1 MKHRKYKSEI
11 EFYLKNFN
19 QIEYSEYVDRQT
31 RDCCRK
37 IEKESGNKQHT
48 DYFLDYYVPKVKIYD
63 ILSNDGMAKL
73 VNSLYKLSPKKYK
86 VIDVLYRK
94 QTVLHKYDYVH
105 IQKEH
110 CFLGRLAEVQ
120 FIDSKYIK
128 SIDITVTQMNDIY
141 AFIEYDISFN
151 ISLNEEERNQFI
163 IDYLPQIT
171 DDDYFG
177 NFNIDDGHK
186 LEMIYEMNQI
196 YFEYI
201 CQHFVTS
208 LFFSETGAKRK
219 LLSVIYQIRKESIDI
234 NKIYLG
240 DGLCIS
246 YYDKDKNIILN
257 RNYDSTNYV
266 LLSGNNVIPNFG
278 ISEYIMKYG
287 NIFYLRIMGEPE
299 LTFFEKEYSKYVSGR
314 KKIYFNRE
322 IIKLFKQVRSFS
334 ECQPLRG
341 SEQELMKNF
350 DKNWILYKGNTK
362 CRLKDDKYIKIEDY
376 RKIYE
381 EKYDY
386 MKKMAEI
393 NYTKSNQVIAVISV
407 IIAILACFKKGREML
422 KR

>member
-1 MKHRKYKSEI
+1 M
-11 EFYLKNFN
+11 
-19 QIEYSEYVDRQT
+19 
-31 RDCCRK
+31 
-37 IEKESGNKQHT
+37 
-48 DYFLDYYVPKVKIYD
+48 
-63 ILSNDGMAKL
+63 
-73 VNSLYKLSPKKYK
+73 
-86 VIDVLYRK
+86 
-94 QTVLHKYDYVH
+94 
-105 IQKEH
+105 
-110 CFLGRLAEVQ
+110 
-120 FIDSKYIK
+120 
-128 SIDITVTQMNDIY
+128 
-141 AFIEYDISFN
+141 
-151 ISLNEEERNQFI
+151 
-163 IDYLPQIT
+163 
-171 DDDYFG
+171 
-177 NFNIDDGHK
+177 
-186 LEMIYEMNQI
+186 
-196 YFEYI
+196 
-201 CQHFVTS
+201 TS

-407 IIAILACFKKGREML
+407 IIAILAIIIA
-422 KR
+422 

>member
-1 MKHRKYKSEI
+1 
-11 EFYLKNFN
+11 
-19 QIEYSEYVDRQT
+19 
-31 RDCCRK
+31 
-37 IEKESGNKQHT
+37 
-48 DYFLDYYVPKVKIYD
+48 
-63 ILSNDGMAKL
+63 
-73 VNSLYKLSPKKYK
+73 
-86 VIDVLYRK
+86 
-94 QTVLHKYDYVH
+94 VH

-186 LEMIYEMNQI
+186 LEIIYEMNQI

-407 IIAILACFKKGREML
+407 IIAILAIIIA
-422 KR
+422 

>member
-322 IIKLFKQVRSFS
+322 IIKLFKRVRSFS

-407 IIAILACFKKGREML
+407 IIAILAIIIA
-422 KR
+422 

>member
-73 VNSLYKLSPKKYK
+73 VNSLYKLSPQKYK

-407 IIAILACFKKGREML
+407 IIAILAIIIA
-422 KR
+422 

>member
-110 CFLGRLAEVQ
+110 CFLERLARVK
-120 FIDSKYIK
+120 FINSKYIK

-196 YFEYI
+196 YFKYI

-287 NIFYLRIMGEPE
+287 NIFYLRIMGESE

-407 IIAILACFKKGREML
+407 IIAILAIIIA
-422 KR
+422 

>member
-1 MKHRKYKSEI
+1 MKHREYKSEI
-11 EFYLKNFN
+11 QFYLKNFN
-19 QIEYSEYVDRQT
+19 QIKYSEYMDRQT
-31 RDCCRK
+31 KECCKK

-86 VIDVLYRK
+86 VIDALYRK

-110 CFLGRLAEVQ
+110 CFLGRLAKVQ
-120 FIDSKYIK
+120 FINSKYIK
-128 SIDITVTQMNDIY
+128 SIDITITQMNDIY

-163 IDYLPQIT
+163 IDYLPKIT

-177 NFNIDDGHK
+177 DFNIDDGHK

-219 LLSVIYQIRKESIDI
+219 LLSIVYQIRKESIDI

-240 DGLCIS
+240 DSLCIS

-266 LLSGNNVIPNFG
+266 LLSGNNVIPNFD

-393 NYTKSNQVIAVISV
+393 NYTKSNQVIAVISI
-407 IIAILACFKKGREML
+407 IIAILAIIIA
-422 KR
+422 

>member
-1 MKHRKYKSEI
+1 M
-11 EFYLKNFN
+11 
-19 QIEYSEYVDRQT
+19 
-31 RDCCRK
+31 
-37 IEKESGNKQHT
+37 
-48 DYFLDYYVPKVKIYD
+48 
-63 ILSNDGMAKL
+63 
-73 VNSLYKLSPKKYK
+73 
-86 VIDVLYRK
+86 
-94 QTVLHKYDYVH
+94 
-105 IQKEH
+105 
-110 CFLGRLAEVQ
+110 GRLAEVQ

-322 IIKLFKQVRSFS
+322 IIKLFNFCNISFS
-334 ECQPLRG
+334 
-341 SEQELMKNF
+341 
-350 DKNWILYKGNTK
+350 
-362 CRLKDDKYIKIEDY
+362 
-376 RKIYE
+376 
-381 EKYDY
+381 
-386 MKKMAEI
+386 
-393 NYTKSNQVIAVISV
+393 SV
-407 IIAILACFKKGREML
+407 NSLL
-422 KR
+422 T

>member
-171 DDDYFG
+171 DDDYLG

-407 IIAILACFKKGREML
+407 IIAILAIIIA
-422 KR
+422 

>member
-1 MKHRKYKSEI
+1 MKHRKIKSEI
-11 EFYLKNFN
+11 AFYLQNFD

-48 DYFLDYYVPKVKIYD
+48 DYFLNYYVPKVKIYD
-63 ILSNDGMAKL
+63 ILSNDGMTKL
-73 VNSLYKLSPKKYK
+73 VNSLYKLSPQKYK
-86 VIDVLYRK
+86 VFNVLYRK
-94 QTVLHKYDYVH
+94 PTILHKYDYVH
-105 IQKEH
+105 MQKEH
-110 CFLGRLAEVQ
+110 CFWDRLAEVQ

-141 AFIEYDISFN
+141 AFVEYDISFN
-151 ISLNEEERNQFI
+151 IMLNEENRNQFI

-171 DDDYFG
+171 DDDYFES
-177 NFNIDDGHK
+177 FNIDGCHK
-186 LEMIYEMNQI
+186 LEIIYEMNQN

-208 LFFSETGAKRK
+208 LFFSETGTKRK
-219 LLSVIYQIRKESIDI
+219 LLSIRKESIDI
-234 NKIYLG
+234 DKIYLG
-240 DGLCIS
+240 DNLCIS
-246 YYDKDKNIILN
+246 YYNKDQNIILN
-257 RNYDSTNYV
+257 RNYDSTKYV
-266 LLSGNNVIPNFG
+266 LLSGGDVVPKFG
-278 ISEYIMKYG
+278 ISEYVMKYG
-287 NIFYLRIMGEPE
+287 NIFYLRIMGESE

-341 SEQELMKNF
+341 SEQDLMKDF
-350 DKNWILYKGNTK
+350 DKNWILYKGNNK
-362 CRLKDDKYIKIEDY
+362 CRLKDYKYIKIEDY
-376 RKIYE
+376 KKIYE

-386 MKKMAEI
+386 MEKIAEI

-407 IIAILACFKKGREML
+407 IIAILAIICA
-422 KR
+422 

>member
-105 IQKEH
+105 IQKKH
-110 CFLGRLAEVQ
+110 CFLGRLARVK
-120 FIDSKYIK
+120 FINSKYIK

-219 LLSVIYQIRKESIDI
+219 LLSVVYQIRKESIDI

-407 IIAILACFKKGREML
+407 IIAILAIIIA
-422 KR
+422 

>member
-1 MKHRKYKSEI
+1 MKHRKYKTEI

-31 RDCCRK
+31 KECCKK

-73 VNSLYKLSPKKYK
+73 VNSLYKLSPKKYN

-105 IQKEH
+105 MQKEH
-110 CFLGRLAEVQ
+110 CFLGRLAKVQ
-120 FIDSKYIK
+120 FINSKYIK

-163 IDYLPQIT
+163 IDYLPKIT

-177 NFNIDDGHK
+177 YFNIDDGHK
-186 LEMIYEMNQI
+186 LEIIYEMNQI

-219 LLSVIYQIRKESIDI
+219 LLSIVYQIRKESIDI

-266 LLSGNNVIPNFG
+266 LLSGNNVIPNFD

-386 MKKMAEI
+386 MEKMAEI
-393 NYTKSNQVIAVISV
+393 NYTKSNQVIAVISI
-407 IIAILACFKKGREML
+407 IIAILAIIIA
-422 KR
+422 

>member
-105 IQKEH
+105 IQNEH

-186 LEMIYEMNQI
+186 FEMIYEMNQI

-407 IIAILACFKKGREML
+407 IIAILAIIIA
-422 KR
+422 

>member
-128 SIDITVTQMNDIY
+128 SIDITATQMNDIY

-177 NFNIDDGHK
+177 NFKIDDGHK

-407 IIAILACFKKGREML
+407 IIAILAIIIA
-422 KR
+422 

>member
-128 SIDITVTQMNDIY
+128 GIDITVTQMNDIY

-186 LEMIYEMNQI
+186 LEIVYEMNQI
-196 YFEYI
+196 YFKYI

-407 IIAILACFKKGREML
+407 IIAILAIIIA
-422 KR
+422 

>member
-1 MKHRKYKSEI
+1 MKHRKIKSEI
-11 EFYLKNFN
+11 AFYLKNFN

-186 LEMIYEMNQI
+186 LEIIYEMNQI

-341 SEQELMKNF
+341 SEQDLMKDF
-350 DKNWILYKGNTK
+350 DKNWILYKGNNK
-362 CRLKDDKYIKIEDY
+362 CRLKDYKYIKIEDY
-376 RKIYE
+376 KKIYE

-386 MKKMAEI
+386 MEKMAEI

-407 IIAILACFKKGREML
+407 IIAILAIICA
-422 KR
+422 

>member
-341 SEQELMKNF
+341 SEQDLMKDF
-350 DKNWILYKGNTK
+350 DKNWILYKGNNK
-362 CRLKDDKYIKIEDY
+362 CRLKDYKYIKIEDY
-376 RKIYE
+376 KKIYE

-386 MKKMAEI
+386 MEKMAEI

-407 IIAILACFKKGREML
+407 IIAILAIICA
-422 KR
+422 

>member
-48 DYFLDYYVPKVKIYD
+48 DFFLDYYVPKVKIYD

-407 IIAILACFKKGREML
+407 IIAILAIIIA
-422 KR
+422 

>member
-177 NFNIDDGHK
+177 NFNIDDCH
-186 LEMIYEMNQI
+186 
-196 YFEYI
+196 
-201 CQHFVTS
+201 
-208 LFFSETGAKRK
+208 
-219 LLSVIYQIRKESIDI
+219 
-234 NKIYLG
+234 
-240 DGLCIS
+240 
-246 YYDKDKNIILN
+246 
-257 RNYDSTNYV
+257 
-266 LLSGNNVIPNFG
+266 
-278 ISEYIMKYG
+278 
-287 NIFYLRIMGEPE
+287 
-299 LTFFEKEYSKYVSGR
+299 
-314 KKIYFNRE
+314 
-322 IIKLFKQVRSFS
+322 
-334 ECQPLRG
+334 
-341 SEQELMKNF
+341 
-350 DKNWILYKGNTK
+350 
-362 CRLKDDKYIKIEDY
+362 
-376 RKIYE
+376 
-381 EKYDY
+381 
-386 MKKMAEI
+386 
-393 NYTKSNQVIAVISV
+393 
-407 IIAILACFKKGREML
+407 
-422 KR
+422 